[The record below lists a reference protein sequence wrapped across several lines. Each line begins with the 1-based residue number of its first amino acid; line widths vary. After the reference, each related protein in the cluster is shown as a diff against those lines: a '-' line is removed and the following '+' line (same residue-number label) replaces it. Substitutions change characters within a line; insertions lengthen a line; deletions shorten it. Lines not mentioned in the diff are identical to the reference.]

1 MTELDNVVAALEEL
15 NVAAADYFAMGNSR
29 AFAGMSFAM
38 EDAVVDVKT
47 EARQGLW
54 TRLKAF
60 IARAIEWIKKKFAGK
75 KDPAQEIADNKNE
88 IEAAEKKAEEEFDK
102 FMASM
107 KQAINDGEKR
117 GAAQAEAI
125 VATAKASAA
134 AKMGERTAVPADFDE
149 QVIKAVVAS
158 GLVQERSKVII
169 AGNAAT
175 SLLVAS
181 TGKVDVKATIDKA
194 DQLGSQLIPFCAEIE
209 KLTSLKGQQLA
220 EAFVALSAK
229 TKELKDTASSFWGTE
244 ATANSKK
251 LCEST
256 SAEVLLK
263 QMGRLDDF
271 IGQRRVMT
279 EVHERISRV
288 TDRLGNL
295 DLAEGVGEDMAG
307 KIYGEG
313 GAQELISGL
322 MMHVAWANHYS
333 SYGTDTKLR
342 YINQFNTSKVGAE
355 KIESLIKDLTSK
367 FKIAPEE
374 AKSSVLLGVGI
385 AHLRLMN
392 AQ

>member
-15 NVAAADYFAMGNSR
+15 NTAAADYFAMGKSR

-38 EDAVVDVKT
+38 EDAAVDVKT

-54 TRLKAF
+54 ARLKAF
-60 IARAIEWIKKKFAGK
+60 IARAIEWIKKKFSGK
-75 KDPAQEIADNKNE
+75 KDPAQAIAENKKE
-88 IEAAEKKAEEEFDK
+88 IEDFEAKSKEEFDK
-102 FMASM
+102 FMASI
-107 KQAINDGEKR
+107 KQAVEEGEKQ
-117 GAAQAEAI
+117 GAAMAEA
-125 VATAKASAA
+125 VWESAKASAD
-134 AKMGERTAVPADFDE
+134 AKMKARQPVPADFDE
-149 QVIKAVVAS
+149 QVIKAVIAS
-158 GLVQERSKVII
+158 GFVQERSKGII

-220 EAFVALSAK
+220 DAFVALSTK

-256 SAEVLLK
+256 PAEVLLK

-288 TDRLGNL
+288 TDQLGNL
-295 DLAEGVGEDMAG
+295 DLAEGLGEDVAG

-342 YINQFNTSKVGAE
+342 YIKQFNSSNVGNE
-355 KIESLIKDLTSK
+355 KIDAMAKDFALKYTMTLS
-367 FKIAPEE
+367 E
-374 AKSSVLLGVGI
+374 AKDAVLLSAGI